1 MNDAMPARQLPPGSH
16 DMSGA
21 SAGQRR
27 LAGSSGARVPLL
39 RLNAQVLIVPL
50 HADVNDDGVLDFQ
63 GDLTERVAA
72 DQVRGVVIDV
82 SALDVVDSY
91 MARVLND
98 TARMLRLLGASVV
111 MCGVQP
117 AVALTLVEMGR
128 NLVDL
133 PTAFNLERA
142 LARLALLMATA
153 DAADA
158 GTGAR
163 DVPARD

>member
-1 MNDAMPARQLPPGSH
+1 M
-16 DMSGA
+16 
-21 SAGQRR
+21 
-27 LAGSSGARVPLL
+27 RVPLL
-39 RLNAQVLIVPL
+39 RLDARTLIVPL

-63 GDLTERVAA
+63 GDLTQRVAQ
-72 DQVRGVVIDV
+72 DQVKGVVVDV

-98 TARMLRLLGASVV
+98 TARMLRLLGAQVV

-117 AVALTLVEMGR
+117 AVALTLVEMGH

-133 PTAFNLERA
+133 PTAFNLEKA
-142 LARLALLMATA
+142 LVRLRPLM

-158 GTGAR
+158 AGAG
-163 DVPARD
+163 DEPAHH

>member
-1 MNDAMPARQLPPGSH
+1 M
-16 DMSGA
+16 
-21 SAGQRR
+21 
-27 LAGSSGARVPLL
+27 RVPLL
-39 RLNAQVLIVPL
+39 RLNARTLIVPL

-63 GDLTERVAA
+63 NDLTQRVA
-72 DQVRGVVIDV
+72 DQQIQGVVIDV

-111 MCGVQP
+111 VCGVQP

-128 NLVDL
+128 NLVDV

-142 LARLALLMATA
+142 LRRLQLLM
-153 DAADA
+153 DAADLS
-158 GTGAR
+158 GF
-163 DVPARD
+163 PAEAPDDDPHD

>member
-1 MNDAMPARQLPPGSH
+1 M
-16 DMSGA
+16 
-21 SAGQRR
+21 
-27 LAGSSGARVPLL
+27 RVPLL

-50 HADVNDDGVLDFQ
+50 HADVNDDGVLQFQ
-63 GDLTERVAA
+63 GDLTQRVAA
-72 DQVRGVVIDV
+72 TQVKGVVIDI

-111 MCGVQP
+111 VCGVQP

-128 NLVDL
+128 NLVDV

-142 LARLALLMATA
+142 LAKLGPLMAAA
-153 DAADA
+153 DAADSA
-158 GTGAR
+158 KGAA
-163 DVPARD
+163 DARHPRG

>member
-1 MNDAMPARQLPPGSH
+1 M
-16 DMSGA
+16 
-21 SAGQRR
+21 
-27 LAGSSGARVPLL
+27 RVPLL
-39 RLNAQVLIVPL
+39 RLNARVLIVPL

-63 GDLTERVAA
+63 GELTARVAR
-72 DQVRGVVIDV
+72 DQVKGVVIDV

-111 MCGVQP
+111 LCGVQP

-128 NLVDL
+128 NLVDV

-142 LARLALLMATA
+142 LARLTPLM
-153 DAADA
+153 DAADQA
-158 GTGAR
+158 SSATGAP
-163 DVPARD
+163 DEPTHH

>member
-1 MNDAMPARQLPPGSH
+1 M
-16 DMSGA
+16 
-21 SAGQRR
+21 
-27 LAGSSGARVPLL
+27 RVPLL
-39 RLNAQVLIVPL
+39 RLDSRTLIVPL
-50 HADVNDDGVLDFQ
+50 HAEVNDDGVVAFQ
-63 GDLTERVAA
+63 SELTEYVVAR
-72 DQVRGVVIDV
+72 QMRGVVVDV

-111 MCGVQP
+111 ICGVQP

-128 NLVDL
+128 NLVDV

-142 LARLALLMATA
+142 LRRLVVLM

-158 GTGAR
+158 ATGGQ
-163 DVPARD
+163 DHDPTPD

>member
-1 MNDAMPARQLPPGSH
+1 M
-16 DMSGA
+16 
-21 SAGQRR
+21 
-27 LAGSSGARVPLL
+27 RVPLL

-63 GDLTERVAA
+63 SDLTQRVA
-72 DQVRGVVIDV
+72 DERVRGVVIDV

-111 MCGVQP
+111 VCGVQP

-128 NLVDL
+128 NLVDV

-142 LARLALLMATA
+142 LARLQPLMA
-153 DAADA
+153 AADA
-158 GTGAR
+158 IGGE
-163 DVPARD
+163 VPHGRPHD